1 METDNLSD
9 IICRNSKIF
18 IESAVTFRNESF
30 KTQHILSTS
39 FSIKRAISPIVQE
52 HSTNVQNDCI
62 KPTKKSLKFIEYRS
76 SDISNRLF
84 PLLMKNLFL
93 CNISHYPKQDWLLPI
108 QNRLAISKVLWMKVA
123 LHLRYLLH
131 LLILLL

>member
-76 SDISNRLF
+76 SDISNQRDNTIIIDIKPF
-84 PLLMKNLFL
+84 T
-93 CNISHYPKQDWLLPI
+93 PI
-108 QNRLAISKVLWMKVA
+108 NMNSTVSFVNEKLVSV
-123 LHLRYLLH
+123 
-131 LLILLL
+131 